1 MTKTTEQ
8 YFIILSVPCDLNT
21 YSTLVIWYI
30 IYAVLEDLL
39 ALTVLHAD
47 MADARVEGNY
57 LGLFVLEIV
66 FEV

>member
-1 MTKTTEQ
+1 MTKTIEQ
-8 YFIILSVPCDLNT
+8 YFIILSVPCDLNK